1 MVLRGQECGQIL
13 FREVHAT
20 EEGLEAVCASADGRR
35 AIDKSL
41 LVKIIVLWAVV
52 RYALLAG
59 KVSNEPIERTCPATV
74 WGNEEGE
81 A

>member
-1 MVLRGQECGQIL
+1 M
-13 FREVHAT
+13 
-20 EEGLEAVCASADGRR
+20 CASADGLGV
-35 AIDKSL
+35 IDKSL

-52 RYALLAG
+52 QYALLAG

-74 WGNEEGE
+74 WGDEEGE